1 MELERVVSSSIDS
14 VASSCTVGV
23 KKLRNTVPPHL
34 EQGSS
39 FGGLLVKNISLPHVM
54 QTSVSIPSGPFDL
67 ESCVDAIVR
76 SPGKMAAQIAKR
88 APPFLVI
95 CRT

>member
-1 MELERVVSSSIDS
+1 MDS
-14 VASSCTVGV
+14 VASSRTVGV

-39 FGGLLVKNISLPHVM
+39 LGGLLVKNISLPHVM

-67 ESCVDAIVR
+67 ESFDCAIVC
-76 SPGKMAAQIAKR
+76 S
-88 APPFLVI
+88 
-95 CRT
+95 